1 MNEPLLLMGVVI
13 LICILLNQ
21 LLEKIPVPSLLIF
34 IALGMFFGEN
44 GVLKIPFDNYGVVNV
59 ICSICLIF
67 IMFYGGFGAHILS
80 DRPVLAP
87 PILFLPPGVFGTAGA
102 VAMFAHFALNL
113 PWLECFLIGSVI
125 SSTDAASVF
134 NILRSQ
140 NLALKYHTDSLLEVE
155 SGSNAPCPTC
165 LLRLLLRF

>member
-67 IMFYGGFGAHILS
+67 IMFM
-80 DRPVLAP
+80 
-87 PILFLPPGVFGTAGA
+87 AG
-102 VAMFAHFALNL
+102 LG
-113 PWLECFLIGSVI
+113 LI
-125 SSTDAASVF
+125 F
-134 NILRSQ
+134 
-140 NLALKYHTDSLLEVE
+140 
-155 SGSNAPCPTC
+155 
-165 LLRLLLRF
+165 